1 MSMSAH
7 EQLNINSEK
16 IYKKISK
23 YIPEIEWK
31 IHAPLIE
38 KINKLKKEKNAV
50 ILAHNYQ
57 TPEIYH
63 GVADIAADSLAL
75 AVEAAKTSADIIILC
90 GVHFMAETAKLM
102 SPEKK
107 VLIPDMTAGCSLA
120 ESLTGEDV
128 RLLKKQYP
136 GVPVVSYVN
145 TSADVKAETDVCCTS
160 ANAVKVVE
168 SLKTDRVIF
177 LPDQHLANYV
187 AKQTKVKIISWK
199 GSCIVHEQ
207 FSPKEIQDIRDTNPG
222 IKVIGHPECPAEV
235 LDACDFAGSTGGM
248 IEYVKKNQPKKVM
261 LVTECSMSD
270 NVQADNPKVE
280 FIKPC
285 NLCPY
290 MKKITLQ
297 KILNCLE
304 NETNEIFIEEKIA
317 KAARQSVQ
325 RMTEIGR

>member
-1 MSMSAH
+1 MSIQQQSTPSSK
-7 EQLNINSEK
+7 E

-23 YIPEIEWK
+23 FIPDVEWK

-38 KINKLKKEKNAV
+38 KINKLKKEKNAI

-75 AVEAAKTSADIIILC
+75 AVEASKTSADKIILC

-102 SPEKK
+102 SPTKK
-107 VLIPDMTAGCSLA
+107 VYLPDMQAGCSLA
-120 ESLTGEDV
+120 SSITGKDV
-128 RLLKKQYP
+128 RLLKEKYP

-168 SLKTDRVIF
+168 SLNVDKVIF
-177 LPDQHLANYV
+177 LPDQYLADYV
-187 AKQTKVKIISWK
+187 SKNTKVKIISWK
-199 GSCIVHEQ
+199 GTCIVHEK
-207 FSPKEIQDIRDTNPG
+207 FTGKEIEDIKSKNPG
-222 IKVIGHPECPAEV
+222 IKVIAHPECPPDVIKAS
-235 LDACDFAGSTGGM
+235 DFAGSTSGM
-248 IEYVKKNQPKKVM
+248 VRYVKENQPKKVM

-270 NVQADNPKVE
+270 NVEADNPNVS

-290 MKKITLQ
+290 MKKINLE
-297 KILNCLE
+297 KILDCLE
-304 NETNEIFIEEKIA
+304 NESNEILLDNKTIE
-317 KAARQSVQ
+317 AARKSVI

>member
-1 MSMSAH
+1 MSV
-7 EQLNINSEK
+7 QQRNLNGSSE

-23 YIPEIEWK
+23 FVPENEWK

-38 KINKLKKEKNAV
+38 KINKLKKEKNAI

-75 AVEAAKTSADIIILC
+75 AVEAAKTSADKIIMC

-102 SPEKK
+102 NPNKK
-107 VLIPDMTAGCSLA
+107 VFLPDMQAGCSLA
-120 ESLTGEDV
+120 SSITGKDV
-128 RLLKKQYP
+128 RLLKQKYP

-168 SLKTDRVIF
+168 SLNVEKVIF
-177 LPDQHLANYV
+177 LPDQYLADYV
-187 AKQTKVKIISWK
+187 AKNTKVKIISWK
-199 GSCIVHEQ
+199 GTCIVHEQ
-207 FSPKEIQDIRDTNPG
+207 FTSKEIEDIKNQNPG
-222 IKVIGHPECPAEV
+222 IKVIAHPECPPDVIEAS
-235 LDACDFAGSTGGM
+235 DFAGSTSGM
-248 IEYVKKNQPKKVM
+248 IKYVKDKQPKKVM

-270 NVQADNPKVE
+270 NVEADNPNVS

-290 MKKITLQ
+290 MKKIDLE
-297 KILNCLE
+297 KILDCLE
-304 NETNEIFIEEKIA
+304 NDTNEIVLDNKTIE
-317 KAARQSVQ
+317 AARKSVI

>member
-1 MSMSAH
+1 MSV
-7 EQLNINSEK
+7 QQRNLNGSSE

-23 YIPEIEWK
+23 FVPENEWK
-31 IHAPLIE
+31 VHAPLIQ
-38 KINKLKKEKNAV
+38 KINKLKKEKNAI

-75 AVEAAKTSADIIILC
+75 AVEAAKTSADKIIMC

-102 SPEKK
+102 NPNKK
-107 VLIPDMTAGCSLA
+107 VFLPDMQAGCSLA
-120 ESLTGEDV
+120 SSITGKDV
-128 RLLKKQYP
+128 RLLKQKYP

-168 SLKTDRVIF
+168 SLNVEKVIF
-177 LPDQHLANYV
+177 LPDQYLADYV
-187 AKQTKVKIISWK
+187 AKNTKVKIISWK
-199 GSCIVHEQ
+199 GTCIVHEQ
-207 FSPKEIQDIRDTNPG
+207 FTSKEIKDIKNQNPG
-222 IKVIGHPECPAEV
+222 IKVIAHPECPPDVIEAS
-235 LDACDFAGSTGGM
+235 DFAGSTSGM
-248 IEYVKKNQPKKVM
+248 IKYVKDNQPKKVM

-270 NVQADNPKVE
+270 NVEADNPDVS

-290 MKKITLQ
+290 MKKIDLK
-297 KILNCLE
+297 KILDCLE
-304 NETNEIFIEEKIA
+304 NDTNEIVLDNKTIE
-317 KAARQSVQ
+317 AARKSVI

>member
-1 MSMSAH
+1 MSSQ
-7 EQLNINSEK
+7 EQLYSSTSE

-23 YIPEIEWK
+23 HVPEIEWK
-31 IHAPLIE
+31 VHAPLIE

-75 AVEAAKTSADIIILC
+75 AVEAAKTSADIIVLC

-107 VLIPDMTAGCSLA
+107 VLIPDMDAGCSLA
-120 ESLTGEDV
+120 ASLTGEDV
-128 RLLKKQYP
+128 RLLKKKYP

-168 SLKTDRVIF
+168 SLKVDKVIF

-207 FSPKEIQDIRDTNPG
+207 FSAKEIQDIREANPG
-222 IKVIGHPECPAEV
+222 IKVIGHPECPSDV

-248 IEYVKKNQPKKVM
+248 IDYVKKNQPKKVM

-270 NVQADNPKVE
+270 NVQADNPNVE

-304 NETNEIFIEEKIA
+304 NESNEIFIEEKMA

-325 RMTEIGR
+325 RMAEIGR